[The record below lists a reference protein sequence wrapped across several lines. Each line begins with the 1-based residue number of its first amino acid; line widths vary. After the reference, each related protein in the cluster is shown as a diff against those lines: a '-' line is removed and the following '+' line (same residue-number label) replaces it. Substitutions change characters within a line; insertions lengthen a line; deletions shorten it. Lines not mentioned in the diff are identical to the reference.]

1 MRAALL
7 AFCLLWQSA
16 YGAGVLAPDFRLPH
30 LQPGPITPGTLDQ
43 ALSAYRGKVVYLDF
57 WASWCGVCQQSLPA
71 FDRLQKKL
79 DQEFGPG
86 RFVVLAVN
94 LDNEPEAG
102 RLFLQRFP
110 VSYTVLSDTQGATAQ
125 AYGLSSLPA
134 SVLIH
139 ADGRI
144 VAEILGYRESDLE
157 RLENAIRVLLAP

>member
-1 MRAALL
+1 ML
-7 AFCLLWQSA
+7 AFSLFWQTA
-16 YGAGVLAPDFRLPH
+16 YGAGALAPDFRLPN
-30 LQPGPITPGTLDQ
+30 LLPSAPGPIAPGTIDQ
-43 ALSAYRGKVVYLDF
+43 SLSAYRGKVVYLDF

-86 RFVVLAVN
+86 RFIVLAVN
-94 LDNEPEAG
+94 LDNEPEDG
-102 RLFLQRFP
+102 RLFLQNFP
-110 VSYTVLSDTQGATAQ
+110 VSYTVLSDTQGATAK

-144 VAEILGYRESDLE
+144 VAEVLGYRESDLE

>member
-1 MRAALL
+1 MPPTKL
-7 AFCLLWQSA
+7 
-16 YGAGVLAPDFRLPH
+16 
-30 LQPGPITPGTLDQ
+30 T
-43 ALSAYRGKVVYLDF
+43 ALSEYRGKVVFLDF

-94 LDNEPEAG
+94 LDPEPKDG
-102 RLFLQRFP
+102 LKFLQHVP
-110 VSYTVLSDTQGATAQ
+110 VSYTVLSDTQSVTPQ
-125 AYGLSSLPA
+125 AYGLSSLPS

-144 VAEILGYRESDLE
+144 VAEMSGYRESDLI
-157 RLENAIRVLLAP
+157 RLEKAIRVLLAP